1 MSYEN
6 PQPKEKCRS
15 CGSKNLVDI
24 ISLGNQFIT
33 DFYDSADHKTDS
45 MPLELILCDPKKDGC
60 GLLQLKHTT
69 SRERMYRQYWYRS
82 GINQTMRDALA
93 DVTANIESLI
103 SLEPGDVVID
113 IGSNDSTL
121 LKSYK
126 TSGLKLVGFEPAKNL
141 MEYAK
146 IENGTIIND
155 YFNYAEYQKIFGDK
169 KARAITSI
177 AMFYDLEDP
186 NIFVDDIKNSLA
198 DDGIL
203 IIQMNYLVSMLE
215 QNAFDNIGHE
225 HLEYYSLYALEHL
238 LNRHALEVFDVEL
251 NDINGGSFRIYVK
264 HNGANT
270 RTPDGAQERL
280 NSLRQKESEIG
291 LNDLKIYK
299 EFANRLEELKNKT
312 VNFIKEETQK
322 GKTVYLYGASTRGN
336 TLLQYYDL
344 DSKLITAAAERNPD
358 KWGKYTVGTAIPIIS
373 EEQARKE
380 KPDYFLVLPWA
391 FIKEFVKRETEFLK
405 DGKFIVPLPEF
416 EIIGSSQE

>member
-1 MSYEN
+1 MTFEN
-6 PQPKEKCRS
+6 PIAKEKCRS

-33 DFYDSADHKTDS
+33 DFYDSADHKADS
-45 MPLELILCDPKKDGC
+45 MPLELILCDPKNNGC

-103 SLEPGDVVID
+103 SLESDDIVID

-146 IENGTIIND
+146 IENGTIINN
-155 YFNYAEYQKIFGDK
+155 YFNYAEFKKVFGDK
-169 KARAITSI
+169 KAKVITSI

-225 HLEYYSLYALEHL
+225 HLEYFSLYALEHL
-238 LNRHALEVFDVEL
+238 LNRHELEVFDVKL
-251 NDINGGSFRIYVK
+251 NDINGGSFRIYVRK
-264 HNGANT
+264 NGAKT
-270 RTPDGAQERL
+270 KTPDGAQERL

-299 EFANRLEELKNKT
+299 DFANRLEELKTKT
-312 VNFIKEETQK
+312 FNFIKEETQK
-322 GKTVYLYGASTRGN
+322 GKTIYLYGASTRGN
-336 TLLQYYDL
+336 TLLQYYGL

-380 KPDYFLVLPWA
+380 KPDYFLILPWA
-391 FIKEFVKRETEFLK
+391 FIKEFVKRETEYLK

-416 EIIGSSQE
+416 EIIGSQ